1 MNNIIGFLK
10 ENNEASGYRVVS
22 LKKETYE
29 LFFVHRKLET
39 VRATDT
45 TTTNVTVY
53 VNHDGKT
60 GDSSF
65 AVYESMTDDNVKS
78 HISSAVNRA
87 KLVFNEPYELPDGG
101 ELEAEIESNMNEYEP
116 RELAAKIADA
126 VFAADR

>member
-60 GDSSF
+60 GDS
-65 AVYESMTDDNVKS
+65 
-78 HISSAVNRA
+78 
-87 KLVFNEPYELPDGG
+87 
-101 ELEAEIESNMNEYEP
+101 
-116 RELAAKIADA
+116 
-126 VFAADR
+126 